1 MELSEKQRMALLA
14 SIGPMGLGAIDYVPH
29 CGRRPSLLVDTVL
42 NLPQI
47 PGGKKLIYNHID
59 MPLTAIDAFGE
70 KGRTD
75 PLFAELDKI
84 CKAHKGLWNAEAV
97 KYLLANA
104 KAV

>member
-47 PGGKKLIYNHID
+47 PGGKN
-59 MPLTAIDAFGE
+59 
-70 KGRTD
+70 
-75 PLFAELDKI
+75 
-84 CKAHKGLWNAEAV
+84 
-97 KYLLANA
+97 
-104 KAV
+104 